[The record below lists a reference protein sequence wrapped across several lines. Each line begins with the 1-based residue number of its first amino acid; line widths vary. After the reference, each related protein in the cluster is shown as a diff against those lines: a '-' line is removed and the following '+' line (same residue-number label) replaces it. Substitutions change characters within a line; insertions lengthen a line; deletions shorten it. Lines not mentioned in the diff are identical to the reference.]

1 MDYKRLFDILRCH
14 ILVIFDDDLACK
26 ETPKT
31 QIIRDFITMD
41 YEDQEEIVS
50 EIQKKHPEVGK
61 GLHDLK
67 QNIDPF
73 YSIINW
79 NEDIPVDD
87 FESIFDVLAAKCSI
101 QDLESI
107 KESYYQ
113 IDDKVLASYCD
124 LLSLYGV
131 CMEVPEC
138 YAGIIE
144 NSYRNDGHRRKIR
157 VYRDFTSETKTDFI
171 NILSSSSIDKSI
183 ICIIDNCLK
192 GENKAREILT
202 SINDATEKQTDK
214 NIIGS
219 IFTSKEELEQ
229 IDDNL
234 CFVYTSK
241 DKNTMLFMNI
251 IRSAYHY
258 FLKVLHCEINNN
270 ISQAFEKAKQ
280 NKNIANFLSQRAVN
294 EGISDYQVMQN
305 WIHFMSELQ
314 SKDSKTV
321 KRLISLAQIIGE
333 LEEDDEEA
341 FDTTLINELNMNEAF
356 DYNINSYFLPTA
368 PGDIFEINDALY
380 VLIGQDCD
388 MMMAEKRER
397 RIAAAELLKV
407 ELIPIT
413 TVEKIKNNLEDVFI
427 SNYWH
432 TDNKAYCMKIDYQHR
447 CYADSRILD
456 LCSYQLSGSCRINL
470 VKGIDDSEIELVQKY
485 LLTHFSKLQLFF
497 QSIKRIND
505 SFSDEL
511 NSMLKNK
518 YTIITPNDYS
528 ENMEELIFPVKR
540 ICRLRQTYVFYL
552 FKLFLEYR
560 GRQPFDTINY
570 AASNYFPITV
580 KFGDKEAPLD
590 VTVCLGKYA
599 DDTKIEKLIWY
610 IEIRNLNELLK
621 KFSIDGILDENLER
635 LELKNKINDVSLKN
649 GIHIKIEKKKKCQ
662 AVLTVSKAL

>member
-1 MDYKRLFDILRCH
+1 MDYKRLFDILKCH

-31 QIIRDFITMD
+31 QIIRDYITMD
-41 YEDQEEIVS
+41 FEDQEEIAS
-50 EIQKKHPEVGK
+50 EIKKEHPEVAK
-61 GLHDLK
+61 SLLDLK
-67 QNIDPF
+67 QNITPL
-73 YSIINW
+73 YSKINW
-79 NEDIPVDD
+79 NEDIPIDD
-87 FESIFDVLAAKCSI
+87 FESIFDVIAAKWPI
-101 QDLESI
+101 ETLELI
-107 KESYYQ
+107 KEAYYQ
-113 IDDKVLASYCD
+113 IDDRILASYSD
-124 LLSLYGV
+124 LLSRYGL

-144 NSYRNDGHRRKIR
+144 NTYRNDGHRRKIR
-157 VYRDFTSETKTDFI
+157 VYRDFTSETKKDFI
-171 NILSSSSIDKSI
+171 SILSSSSIDKSI

-192 GENKAREILT
+192 GENKAHEILD
-202 SINDATEKQTDK
+202 SISGATEKQADK
-214 NIIGS
+214 NIVGS

-234 CFVYTSK
+234 CFVYTNK
-241 DKNTMLFMNI
+241 DQDTMLFMNI

-258 FLKVLHCEINNN
+258 FLKILQREISSN
-270 ISQAFEKAKQ
+270 ISLAFDKAKH
-280 NKNIANFLSQRAVN
+280 NKHIANFLSQRAVI
-294 EGISDYQVMQN
+294 EGVSDYQVMQN

-333 LEEDDEEA
+333 LEEDDDEV
-341 FDTTLINELNMNEAF
+341 FDTTLIDELNMNEAF
-356 DYNINSYFLPTA
+356 DYSINDFFLPTA
-368 PGDIFEINDALY
+368 PGDIFEINNQLY

-413 TVEKIKNNLEDVFI
+413 TGEKIMSNLENVFI
-427 SNYWH
+427 SNYLH
-432 TDNKAYCMKIDYQHR
+432 TDKNAYCMKIDYQHR
-447 CYADSRILD
+447 YYADSRILD

-505 SFSDEL
+505 SFPDEL
-511 NSMLKNK
+511 NLMLKNK
-518 YTIITPNDYS
+518 YIIITPNDYS

-540 ICRLRQTYVFYL
+540 ICRLRQTYVFFL

-580 KFGDKEAPLD
+580 KFGDQEAPLD
-590 VTVCLGKYA
+590 VAVCLGKYA

-610 IEIRNLNELLK
+610 IEKRNLNELLK
-621 KFSIDGILDENLER
+621 NFSIDGTLDDNLER
-635 LELKNKINDVSLKN
+635 LELTKKINDVSLKN
-649 GIHIKIEKKKKCQ
+649 GIHIKIEKKKKFQ
-662 AVLTVSKAL
+662 AVLSVSKTL